1 MTAKEI
7 VLGGYQNFADGDL
20 TSLAKIYHPQCKI
33 TVNGTHKLSG
43 TYIGFQEF
51 AENVLGKLNETWPGF
66 HLEIQKVV
74 SDETDVCVF
83 VKITAEGLSTE
94 SIHHFVVQDGL
105 EVEFNIYED
114 SQRIE
119 EAAGKPS
126 AFIMQLFSKQIFQC

>member
-105 EVEFNIYED
+105 EVEFNIYD
-114 SQRIE
+114 DNQRMA
-119 EAAGKPS
+119 EAAR
-126 AFIMQLFSKQIFQC
+126 